1 MMRPPFAARL
11 FTFAIFEMNVPNRAG
26 LLKKI
31 AQISQPDFEET
42 ALEVFRFQAERNLL
56 FKKWL
61 QLLGRNP
68 LEINRLEE
76 IPFLPI
82 SFFKT
87 HKIKTGRW
95 PSGLGAP
102 YFESSGTTGQVPSRH
117 FVRDFPF
124 YLKNTE
130 RGFTPFFGKIED
142 WTLLALLPGY
152 LERQNSS
159 LVAMADFFIKKTGS
173 SASGFYLN
181 DLEKLAKTFGEINS
195 AAQNYSKK
203 TMLLG
208 VSFALL
214 DFAEKFAGKLDLSK
228 IHVVETGGMKGRRR
242 EITRDELHEI
252 LRNSLNI
259 KHIHSEYGMTELFS
273 QAWSI
278 NGAPF
283 APAPTMRV
291 FVKEIN
297 DPFAAQPPGRSGQIC
312 IIDLANLDTCSF
324 IATEDLGRAH
334 ENGHFEILGRMDVAE
349 MRGCNL
355 MVE

>member
-1 MMRPPFAARL
+1 MKNAQ
-11 FTFAIFEMNVPNRAG
+11 TRAG

-31 AQISQPDFEET
+31 AQTSPSDFVET
-42 ALEVFRFQAERNLL
+42 ALELFRFQATRNQL
-56 FKKWL
+56 FKNWL
-61 QLLGRNP
+61 KLLRCNP
-68 LEINRLEE
+68 LEINDLNQ

-82 SFFKT
+82 SFFKS
-87 HKIKTGRW
+87 HEIKTGRW
-95 PSGLGAP
+95 KPAR

-117 FVRDFPF
+117 AVRDFDF

-130 RGFTPFFGKIED
+130 RGFAPLFGKIDD
-142 WTLLALLPGY
+142 WALLALLPGY

-159 LVAMADFFIKKTGS
+159 LVAMADHFIKLTGKT
-173 SASGFYLN
+173 ASGFYLH
-181 DLEKLAKTFGEINS
+181 DLEKLAATIEKSKNS
-195 AAQNYSKK
+195 AQK

-214 DFAEKFAGKLDLSK
+214 DLAEKFAGRLDLSN

-242 EITRDELHEI
+242 EITRAELHEI

-259 KHIHSEYGMTELFS
+259 NHIHSEYGMTELFS
-273 QAWSI
+273 QAWSVDA
-278 NGAPF
+278 APF

-297 DPFAAQPPGRSGQIC
+297 DPFAPQPPGRSGQIC
-312 IIDLANLDTCSF
+312 VIDLANFDTCAF
-324 IATEDLGRAH
+324 IATEDVGRVFG
-334 ENGHFEILGRMDVAE
+334 NGHFEVLGRMDVAE
-349 MRGCNL
+349 LRGCNL